1 MVLDLGL
8 LGGWAAGGVA
18 VEAGN
23 MSKSPAGAVDAAN
36 ADVNALAGAFRQLVD
51 AFAVEPAAGGIDKAA
66 AAPACDAPAPAP
78 SASPV
83 PPVVVP
89 DMFQPNVN
97 VANVDVPAGSPL
109 RRFTSHATT
118 AAPAAGTHD
127 ESDRVEIPFSLFA
140 PALEPRADG
149 TDTNRT
155 VSAKPAKDNDA
166 VDADAESESHVEQA
180 GQSSVVLTPMST
192 LMPMPPQTVKP
203 APIDTNTTSG
213 RSAVNE
219 SEPRVAMPASE
230 IARPASAPT
239 QVSKPSPRSVPQS
252 GPQFPLS
259 SAPVETAAVDATDPA
274 PIAVRAA
281 ESIPVNVAIAMAAM
295 NAAAPSSRAPRAN
308 ETSREP
314 RVSLR
319 TGINANANININA
332 ESDTIDVDRTPATLR
347 LSQDAVRLAQAP
359 SEVVP
364 AALRLTAS
372 LLAAGYVP
380 GAAARQFVSPN
391 STGAAS
397 ASTLPVVVIP
407 FVMPSTTSGLVSLA
421 SPSTAVDLPMAPS
434 DVESAAPQIIQA
446 IKLSWSRS
454 GGEAHIRLDP
464 RQFGDL
470 SVSIRLDGGQVV
482 ARLQADAPAVREWL
496 QTNQRTL
503 QDGLAEHQLKLTRF
517 EVVAPG
523 EDAKDPSGKDTRE
536 PHDDAQGRPA
546 RRPKR
551 HEHGERFEVVA

>member
-1 MVLDLGL
+1 
-8 LGGWAAGGVA
+8 
-18 VEAGN
+18 
-23 MSKSPAGAVDAAN
+23 
-36 ADVNALAGAFRQLVD
+36 
-51 AFAVEPAAGGIDKAA
+51 
-66 AAPACDAPAPAP
+66 
-78 SASPV
+78 
-83 PPVVVP
+83 
-89 DMFQPNVN
+89 
-97 VANVDVPAGSPL
+97 
-109 RRFTSHATT
+109 
-118 AAPAAGTHD
+118 
-127 ESDRVEIPFSLFA
+127 
-140 PALEPRADG
+140 
-149 TDTNRT
+149 
-155 VSAKPAKDNDA
+155 
-166 VDADAESESHVEQA
+166 
-180 GQSSVVLTPMST
+180 
-192 LMPMPPQTVKP
+192 
-203 APIDTNTTSG
+203 
-213 RSAVNE
+213 
-219 SEPRVAMPASE
+219 
-230 IARPASAPT
+230 
-239 QVSKPSPRSVPQS
+239 
-252 GPQFPLS
+252 LS

-503 QDGLAEHQLKLTRF
+503 QDGLAE
-517 EVVAPG
+517 VVAPG